1 MSANVGV
8 ANIELPENAVRVLLT
23 GYGVS
28 LTVTESTRCL
38 SPSLP
43 SR

>member
-8 ANIELPENAVRVLLT
+8 ANFELPENAVRVLLT

-28 LTVTESTRCL
+28 LTATESTRYL

-43 SR
+43 FR